1 LVLSDRYLLLIALLI
16 VLLNW
21 INSTGEFILA
31 DVVARNADA
40 QVAASGGALSKG
52 DVIAA
57 FYGQFQFWFTSL
69 GVLIQLFLV
78 SRIYR
83 WVGVPG
89 ALLVMPIVVALGY
102 GCIVFVPIFTIIQL
116 VKVAENGIDYSLM
129 NTTRQALFLPVSRDA
144 KYDGKT
150 AIDTFFWRFGDLLQA
165 GAVYAGLNWLHWSAS
180 QFAVLNLVLA
190 VLWIGLAIA
199 IGREF
204 IKMAR
209 EKVTNL
215 APVACKPI
223 DDLIYEPG
231 QTFRHVIPGE
241 AFRDEDPGDVLRLR
255 ALLADGSQLPKWLR
269 FDIRQ
274 CAFTG
279 IFPSDLAADIT
290 VRVVASDVDG
300 MEAASDFRIR
310 QQ

>member
-1 LVLSDRYLLLIALLI
+1 
-16 VLLNW
+16 
-21 INSTGEFILA
+21 
-31 DVVARNADA
+31 
-40 QVAASGGALSKG
+40 
-52 DVIAA
+52 
-57 FYGQFQFWFTSL
+57 
-69 GVLIQLFLV
+69 
-78 SRIYR
+78 
-83 WVGVPG
+83 
-89 ALLVMPIVVALGY
+89 
-102 GCIVFVPIFTIIQL
+102 
-116 VKVAENGIDYSLM
+116 M

-150 AIDTFFWRFGDLLQA
+150 AIDTFFWRLGDLIQA
-165 GAVYAGLNWLHWSAS
+165 GVVYAGLNWLHWSAS
-180 QFAVLNLVLA
+180 QFAVLNLILA

-204 IKMAR
+204 VKMAR

-223 DDLIYEPG
+223 ADLICEPG
-231 QTFRHVIPGE
+231 QAFRHVIPGDS
-241 AFRDEDPGDVLRLR
+241 FRDEDPGDVLRLR
-255 ALLADGSQLPKWLR
+255 ALLADGSPLPKWLR

-279 IFPSDLAADIT
+279 VLPSNLSADIT

>member
-1 LVLSDRYLLLIALLI
+1 
-16 VLLNW
+16 
-21 INSTGEFILA
+21 
-31 DVVARNADA
+31 
-40 QVAASGGALSKG
+40 
-52 DVIAA
+52 
-57 FYGQFQFWFTSL
+57 
-69 GVLIQLFLV
+69 
-78 SRIYR
+78 
-83 WVGVPG
+83 
-89 ALLVMPIVVALGY
+89 
-102 GCIVFVPIFTIIQL
+102 
-116 VKVAENGIDYSLM
+116 M

-204 IKMAR
+204 VKMAR
-209 EKVTNL
+209 QKTSNV
-215 APVACKPI
+215 APVASKPI

-255 ALLADGSQLPKWLR
+255 AALADGSSLPKWLR
-269 FDIRQ
+269 FDIRER
-274 CAFTG
+274 AFTG
-279 IFPSDLAADIT
+279 IFPGELAADIT